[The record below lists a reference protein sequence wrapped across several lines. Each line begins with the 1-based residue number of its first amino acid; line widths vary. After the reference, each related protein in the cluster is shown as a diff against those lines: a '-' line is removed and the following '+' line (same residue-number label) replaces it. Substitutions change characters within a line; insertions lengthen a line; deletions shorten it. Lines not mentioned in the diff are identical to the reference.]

1 MTMNEKQGAA
11 EWLRGIIDEY
21 KANERSCHEK
31 AKMFGI
37 DCNHEKSCTDC
48 EIDKMKAIADRI
60 DAEMVELP
68 KDMDGVPI
76 HIGDTAYLYNGFK
89 AKVKSIEFNQGEQ
102 TVIFTVGCNGFYPPS
117 AFTHTRPDS
126 WEKLDEDAEKT
137 ACDYAL
143 APRDE
148 NGLTTCDGCRF
159 QKGDCYQEMMFDV
172 LARAKKLAGIEEEA
186 RND

>member
-1 MTMNEKQGAA
+1 MSISDEIR
-11 EWLRGIIDEY
+11 EWCNLPQAYSIPCDELREL
-21 KANERSCHEK
+21 
-31 AKMFGI
+31 
-37 DCNHEKSCTDC
+37 
-48 EIDKMKAIADRI
+48 ADRI

-76 HIGDTAYLYNGFK
+76 HIGDTAYLYNGF
-89 AKVKSIEFNQGEQ
+89 
-102 TVIFTVGCNGFYPPS
+102 YPPS

-137 ACDYAL
+137 TCDYAL

-172 LARAKKLAGIEEEA
+172 LARAKKLAGIEEEV
-186 RND
+186 RNGD